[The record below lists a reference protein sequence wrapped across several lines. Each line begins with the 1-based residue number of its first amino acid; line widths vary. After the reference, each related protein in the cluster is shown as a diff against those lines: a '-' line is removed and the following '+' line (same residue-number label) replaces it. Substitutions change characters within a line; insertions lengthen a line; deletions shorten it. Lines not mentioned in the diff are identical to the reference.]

1 MNRMTLMVLRR
12 LAVFPVILLAT
23 SFLVFVL
30 IDLAPGDP
38 ALAALGVGASA
49 EQRQAFI
56 AAHGLNDPLPVRFV
70 RFLGE
75 LAHGDF
81 GYSLVTGQPVAPQVA
96 TAVPITIQL
105 TLLALALATVVSL
118 VLGVLSAVFR
128 GRRVDVVIRA
138 VSIAL
143 LAAPAFWVGLLL
155 INLFA
160 VGLGWLPFG
169 GYTPPNQDPG
179 LWARGLILP
188 VVALAMP
195 LAGIFTRMIRS
206 AVVDELGKD
215 YVRTAY
221 GLGLPPVVV
230 VGRNVLRNAL
240 LTPLTVMGLWVGYLL
255 AGAVLIESVFSVPGI
270 GRLLVQG
277 VLTSDLNVIRVVALI
292 TVGLFL
298 LANLLVD
305 ICHMLLDPRERPA
318 ADVQ

>member
-1 MNRMTLMVLRR
+1 MSRLTTMVVRR
-12 LAVFPVILLAT
+12 LVTFPVILLAT

-30 IDLAPGDP
+30 VDLAPGDP

-49 EQRQAFI
+49 QQRHAYI
-56 AAHGLNDPLPVRFV
+56 VAHGLDAPLPVRFV
-70 RFLGE
+70 RFLAD

-81 GYSLVTGQPVAPQVA
+81 GYSLVTGQPVAPQLA
-96 TAVPITIQL
+96 TAVPITVQL
-105 TLLALALATVVSL
+105 ALLALALALAVAL
-118 VLGVLSAVFR
+118 GLGVWSAIVRDGRLDALVR
-128 GRRVDVVIRA
+128 G

-169 GYTPPNQDPG
+169 GYTPPGEGLG
-179 LWARGLILP
+179 LWARGLVLP
-188 VVALAMP
+188 VIALAMP

-206 AVVDELGKD
+206 AVVEELSKD

-221 GLGLPPVVV
+221 GLGLPPHVV

-240 LTPLTVMGLWVGYLL
+240 ITPLTVLGLWVGYLL
-255 AGAVLIESVFSVPGI
+255 AGAVLIETVFSVPGI

-277 VLTSDLNVIRVVALI
+277 VLTSDLNVIRMVALV

-305 ICHMLLDPRERPA
+305 VGQVLLDPRGRSASHAE
-318 ADVQ
+318 